1 MMMLFLLVF
10 VLVVNPCLKY
20 LLRTLYSIVSVLYQ
34 QQQQQQHSSNN
45 NGNGNGKSIH
55 NKLAMQAKS
64 QVDRP
69 RIVSVPASPYFVLA
83 YDVRMKEN
91 PGMIFFLTIMLC
103 NRSL

>member
-34 QQQQQQHSSNN
+34 QQQQHSNSNN
-45 NGNGNGKSIH
+45 TATATATATVFTTKT
-55 NKLAMQAKS
+55 MQAKS

-69 RIVSVPASPYFVLA
+69 RIVSVPASPYFVQVA
-83 YDVRMKEN
+83 YDVRMKEYS
-91 PGMIFFLTIMLC
+91 F
-103 NRSL
+103 